1 MNTMQQSSSAQ
12 DRPLGVWFEK
22 IRRGEIKLP
31 RFQRYEAWDRQRI
44 TSLLNTIIGNL
55 PIGVTL
61 VLQIGDEEKFISRY
75 IKTSEPSAKEAVQ
88 EHLLDG
94 QQRLTAF
101 WRSMHNNYEFDV
113 YFVYLPEYDE
123 YCDVPGEDVEVW
135 CVRRWIAKNGSRRP
149 IWVDNPEQCLLRG
162 SFPINLLCPGDKQ
175 SELDEWINQAT
186 ERLKP
191 RESDPDL
198 YKNMEAYNERKA
210 EIKDKIV
217 SLREQVAYFNLPF
230 LALPPAT
237 PKDVALKV
245 FINMNTNSKP
255 LSFYDTIVAEVE
267 DVAGKSLHDLEDHL
281 VNKCPKA
288 TRFGD
293 IEGLILA
300 TSALLQ
306 GKTPSKRGMLEMDK
320 QTLLDNWGKLE
331 RGIENMAELLETQG
345 IFDAARL
352 PTNTVLAV
360 LAAAYDL
367 VPDTGDFVGKAEKL
381 LRAYLWSSFL
391 TDRYENSA
399 PTRAYADFNGIRD
412 KHKGLKDLL
421 GNENFDEKDWK
432 EIPVFDRNKHELV
445 SVDSLVTTGWPK
457 KMDITARGVLA
468 VCNYFGAHDF
478 ADSKAISYDSIQT
491 REYHHIFPE
500 ALLSAAGMES
510 YLALNCALITW
521 KTNRVIGRKDP
532 LEYLEERV
540 QWADEST
547 VSDRLKTHLIPYD
560 LLSAAH
566 YQDLEGDELKT
577 KLKADFDRF
586 IQVRAELVYQ
596 TMIKLTSG
604 EQPSLDMIWSTRSHG
619 EEYIQ

>member
-12 DRPLGVWFEK
+12 DRTLGVWFEK
-22 IRRGEIKLP
+22 IRQGEIKLP
-31 RFQRYEAWDRQRI
+31 RFQRYEAWDRHRI

-61 VLQIGDEEKFISRY
+61 VLQVGDEEKFISRY
-75 IKTSEPSAKEAVQ
+75 IKTSEPSAKETVQ

-101 WRSMHNNYEFDV
+101 WRSMHNNYEFDA
-113 YFVYLPEYDE
+113 YFVYLRKYDE
-123 YCDVPGEDVEVW
+123 YYDVPGEDIEVW
-135 CVRRWIAKNGSRRP
+135 CVRRWIANGSRRP

-191 RESDPDL
+191 RKDDPDL

-217 SLREQVAYFNLPF
+217 NLREQVAYFNLPF

-255 LSFYDTIVAEVE
+255 LSLYDTIVAEVE
-267 DVAGKSLHDLEDHL
+267 SVAGKSLHDLEDHL

-288 TRFGD
+288 MRFGD
-293 IEGLILA
+293 VRGLILA

-306 GKTPSKRGMLEMDK
+306 GKTPSNRGMLEMNK

-331 RGIENMAELLETQG
+331 RGLENMAKLLETQG

-352 PTNTVLAV
+352 PTNAVLAV
-360 LAAAYDL
+360 LAATYDL

-381 LRAYLWSSFL
+381 LRGYLWSSFF

-399 PTRAYADFNGIRD
+399 PTKAYADFNGIKD

-421 GNENFDEKDWK
+421 NDENFSEKDWE
-432 EIPVFDRNKHELV
+432 EIPVFNRSKHELI
-445 SVDSLVTTGWPK
+445 SVDSLMTAGWPK
-457 KMDITARGVLA
+457 KMDITARGILA
-468 VCNYFGAHDF
+468 VSNYFGAHDF
-478 ADSKAISYDSIQT
+478 ADSKAVSYDNIQS

-500 ALLSAAGMES
+500 ALLSEAEIKGDF
-510 YLALNCALITW
+510 ALNCALITW

-532 LEYLEERV
+532 LDYLKERV
-540 QWADEST
+540 HWADEST
-547 VSDRLKTHLIPYD
+547 VSDRLKTHLIPYT
-560 LLSAAH
+560 LLEKAH
-566 YQDLEGDELKT
+566 YEGLEDSSLRT
-577 KLKADFDRF
+577 KLKADFNEF
-586 IQVRAELVYQ
+586 IQTRAELIYQ
-596 TMIKLTSG
+596 TITRLVSG
-604 EQPSLDMIWSTRSHG
+604 EQPSLDMIWSTQPCG
-619 EEYIQ
+619 E